1 MNRIIQDKLPEVVQL
16 CEKHHVKALYLFGSA
31 ARDEMTAE
39 SDVDFLVIFG
49 EVDLFDYFNNLIEFK
64 FALEELF
71 HRNVDLL
78 EDQVVRNPYLRHSVD
93 RDKQLIYGRAS

>member
-16 CEKHHVKALYLFGSA
+16 CEQYHVKALYIFGSA

-39 SDVDFLVIFG
+39 SDVDFLVVFDKPAI
-49 EVDLFDYFNNLIEFK
+49 EDYFLNFFDLQ
-64 FALEELF
+64 FALEDLF
-71 HRNVDLL
+71 LRKIDLL
-78 EDQVVRNPYLRHSVD
+78 ADQAIRNPYLRRSVD